1 MMCGWSRE
9 ITKRRLGGRRSIVYR
24 GPCGRRMRNMD
35 EVHRYL
41 RLTGCQLSVDLFCY
55 ESFVHCF
62 TEFKP
67 EVVYNQLKGNFTRS
81 VYFFRNLIYI
91 SLYIQFYELDITYGK
106 ERVRVSCVNSI
117 DRSQPDYVDYSTERF
132 PRDGVDLNLDP
143 SFLVCCDCTD
153 DCQDKERCQCWQLTL
168 QVLTWHLLK
177 QFLHIDRNNYDFIIF

>member
-55 ESFVHCF
+55 ESSVHCF
-62 TEFKP
+62 TEFQP
-67 EVVYNQLKGNFTRS
+67 AVVYNQLDGTITRLIIFKRFNI
-81 VYFFRNLIYI
+81 YF
-91 SLYIQFYELDITYGK
+91 LYIFVQFYELDITYRK
-106 ERVRVSCVNSI
+106 ERVSISCVNSI
-117 DRSQPDYVDYSTERF
+117 DRSQPDYVEYSTKRF

-143 SFLVCCDCTD
+143 NFLVCCDCTD
-153 DCQDKERCQCWQLTL
+153 DCQDKEKCQCWQLTL
-168 QVLTWHLLK
+168 QVHTWH
-177 QFLHIDRNNYDFIIF
+177 FL